1 VTRKATPRGGG
12 RSAAPSAVA
21 PGAVTAPVERLGRDL
36 CADLATAERREW
48 LVTNGAG
55 AYASGTVA
63 GLATRGYHGLL
74 VAALK
79 PPVGRTLKLAAA
91 LEAVTVA
98 NETVELATVRWRGGA
113 IAPAGYVVLEEFR
126 LEGSV
131 PVWRYAT
138 PRFTLEKRV
147 WMDQGAN
154 VTRIAYDNLGS
165 DAPLTLSVKL
175 LTDHR
180 DYHGRTFA
188 DGATPAVTAAGD
200 TLSVEAPG
208 GPAATLH
215 LRLDG
220 GRAEAAGVWYRGV
233 DLARERERGLTDSED
248 HVFAGTLSTELAPGA
263 TVQLVASVGARAAAP
278 EPGALA
284 ARRARDADLLAAWT
298 AARGASAPPAP
309 EWVAQLVL
317 AADQFVVART
327 RRDGTAGHS
336 VIAGYHW
343 FSDWGRDTMISLPGL
358 AIETGRLEVARS
370 ILASFADAIDG
381 GMIPNRFPD
390 RGEPPEFNTVDA
402 TFWFIEAVRAYHA
415 AAGDRELLAS
425 LFPVLDDI
433 VAHHLA
439 GTRYGIRVD
448 ATDGLIQA
456 GEPGVQLTWMDAKV
470 GDWVVTPRIG
480 KPVEVN
486 ALWCAGLAFMVEAAC
501 VLGKPAARYRELLAR
516 ATTGF
521 RRFWNAERGYCFDVL
536 DGPDGNDPTLRPNQ
550 ILAASLPVR
559 TLPDDQLRAV
569 VRVCERA
576 LLTPAGLR
584 SLAPGEPGYRPH
596 YGGDQRARDGAY
608 HQGTVWAWLIGPFV
622 EAHLAVFGD
631 VARLERL
638 LRPLG
643 DQLRIEGLGTVN
655 EIFEGAAPHAP
666 RGCIAQA
673 WSVAELLRAWS
684 LVERAKRAAGA

>member
-1 VTRKATPRGGG
+1 MTTPGD
-12 RSAAPSAVA
+12 VA
-21 PGAVTAPVERLGRDL
+21 TAPTPPGDRLGRDV

-63 GLATRGYHGLL
+63 GLPTRGYHGLL

-79 PPVGRTLKLAAA
+79 PPVGRTLELAAA
-91 LEAVTVA
+91 LETVVA
-98 NETVELATVRWRGGA
+98 GGESVELATVRWRDGTV
-113 IAPAGYVVLEEFR
+113 APAGYVRLEEFR

-154 VTRIAYDNLGS
+154 VTRIAYTNLWS
-165 DAPLTLSVKL
+165 DGPLALSVGL

-180 DYHGRTFA
+180 DHHGRTFA
-188 DGATPAVTAAGD
+188 SGSTPTVTAAGD
-200 TLSVEAPG
+200 TLSVAAPD

-215 LRLDG
+215 LRLEA
-220 GRAEAAGVWYRGV
+220 GRAEAAGVWYRGI
-233 DLARERERGLTDSED
+233 DLARERDRGLTDAED
-248 HVFAGTLSTELAPGA
+248 HVFAGTLRTEAAPGA
-263 TVQLVASVGARAAAP
+263 TVQLVASVGERAAAP
-278 EPGALA
+278 DDRALA
-284 ARRARDADLLAAWT
+284 RRRERDAALLSAWT
-298 AARGASAPPAP
+298 GARGAAAPTAP
-309 EWVAQLVL
+309 DRVARLVL

-327 RRDGTAGHS
+327 RSDGTAGHS
-336 VIAGYHW
+336 VIAGYPW

-358 AIETGRLEVARS
+358 AIETGRLDVARS
-370 ILASFADAIDG
+370 VLLSFADAVDG

-390 RGEPPEFNTVDA
+390 GGEPPEFNTVDA
-402 TFWFIEAVRAYHA
+402 TFWFIEAIRAHHA
-415 AAGDRELLAS
+415 ASGDRDLLAH
-425 LFPVLDDI
+425 LFPVLADI
-433 VAHHLA
+433 VEHHVA
-439 GTRYGIRVD
+439 GTRYGIVVD
-448 ATDGLIQA
+448 AGDGLIRA

-486 ALWCAGLAFMVEAAC
+486 ALWCSSLAFLVEAAAE
-501 VLGKPAARYRELLAR
+501 LGRPTDRYRRLLQR
-516 ATTGF
+516 ATAGF

-536 DGPDGNDPTLRPNQ
+536 DGPNGDDPALRPNQ
-550 ILAASLPVR
+550 IFAASLPIR
-559 TLPDDQLRAV
+559 LLPDARREAV
-569 VRVCERA
+569 VRTCETA
-576 LLTPAGLR
+576 LTTPAGLR
-584 SLAPGEPGYRPH
+584 SLAPGEPGYLPH
-596 YGGDQRARDGAY
+596 YRGDQRSRDAAY
-608 HQGTVWAWLIGPFV
+608 HQGTVWGWLIGPFV

-631 VARLERL
+631 VARVRRL

-655 EIFEGAAPHAP
+655 EIFEAAPPHPP

-673 WSVAELLRAWS
+673 WSVAAYLRAWS
-684 LVERAKRAAGA
+684 LVDRAERGVDATSAGK